1 MSKSSYEHC
10 QTVLSAIIAGQRRDL
25 LDRGARRLTPEHF
38 LDQTLRNVW
47 IMLNRYYEVAG
58 GILTRSALD
67 DILRSSAADAGRI
80 ALYQETFDLLAS
92 RPADDAAF
100 LWSIE
105 QICELAAERATSEAL
120 VQAMAIL
127 NHGAH
132 DEKGQTL
139 RGHVEARRHVLTAFA
154 EIDKE
159 LAKQASPEG
168 DMRGERAEII
178 NEYEERKRLVQL
190 KLGDG
195 YRFGIPCVDDLIG
208 GLQPGDL
215 DLIVGYTSAGK
226 SALLVQ
232 LAWHVAV
239 CQGKNVVIATTETLR
254 PAVRRKIISRHSL
267 LPQFGLAD
275 GLNSRDIRR
284 GSLSAEHEQILHAV
298 LDDFST
304 NPAYGH
310 LHIMQVPHGATIN
323 ALEAR
328 LLRVHRQWPIHLVG
342 MDYLQLL
349 HGERHRHS
357 DREEQSSIVKAA
369 KQLATT
375 FDDGG
380 GICVVSPWQVNRT
393 SREIA
398 GRERHYTLQA
408 LSETSEAS
416 NSPDGILSILEPS
429 DTSSRYV
436 DLLMQVLKNRDGL
449 RTSSQTMPVR
459 ADYATSSFTEPNQ
472 GASLTALAA
481 GGSRL
486 LTGSSASD
494 AAESLFVSG

>member
-1 MSKSSYEHC
+1 MASSSYEHC
-10 QTVLSAIIAGQRRDL
+10 QTVLATILSGRRDL
-25 LDRGARRLTPEHF
+25 LDRANRRLLPEHF
-38 LDQTLRNVW
+38 LDQTLRNVF
-47 IMLNRYYEVAG
+47 IMINRYFEVTG

-67 DILRSSAADAGRI
+67 DILRGSAADAGRV
-80 ALYQETFDLLAS
+80 ALYQETFDLLTS
-92 RPADDAAF
+92 RAADDVAF

-105 QICELAAERATSEAL
+105 QIVELAAERATSDAL

-127 NHGAH
+127 NHGAQ

-139 RGHVEARRHVLTAFA
+139 RGHVDARHHVLAAFA

-168 DMRGERAEII
+168 DMRDERAII
-178 NEYEERKRLVQL
+178 VEEYESRKRLRQL
-190 KLGDG
+190 NLSDG
-195 YRFGIPCVDDLIG
+195 YRFGIPCVDELTN

-232 LAWHVAV
+232 LAWHVAI

-254 PAVRRKIISRHSL
+254 PAVRRKVISRHSL
-267 LPQFGLAD
+267 LPQFGLPE

-284 GSLSAEHEQILHAV
+284 ASLSAEHEKALHAV
-298 LDDFST
+298 LDDFTT

-310 LHIMQVPHGATIN
+310 LHIMQVPHGATIT

-342 MDYLQLL
+342 IDYLQLL
-349 HGERHRHS
+349 HGERERRRHS
-357 DREEQSSIVKAA
+357 DREEQSAIVKAA

-380 GICVVSPWQVNRT
+380 GLCVVSPWQVNRA

-398 GRERHYTLQA
+398 GRDHHYTLQA
-408 LSETSEAS
+408 TSETAEAS
-416 NSPDGILSILEPS
+416 NTSDAIISVLEPN
-429 DTSSRYV
+429 DITSRYV
-436 DLLMQVLKNRDGL
+436 ELLVQVLKNRDGL
-449 RTSSQTMPVR
+449 RTSAQTMAVR
-459 ADYATSSFTEPNQ
+459 ADYATSSFSDPTQ

-481 GGSRL
+481 NGFAP
-486 LTGSSASD
+486 ASLVRD
-494 AAESLFVSG
+494 SGTSLFVSG